1 MTLPHSTAVL
11 VAMPNAT
18 GTVVEGNMQ
27 WLLRIVSWRSNQP
40 AMIRWLAAFA
50 LFGVALAARFFLGM
64 FYGGLPALAFYPVLL
79 IVAVLFGWKEAL
91 AVLGLSVIVGY

>member
-1 MTLPHSTAVL
+1 
-11 VAMPNAT
+11 
-18 GTVVEGNMQ
+18 MQ

-91 AVLGLSVIVGY
+91 AVLGISVMAGYYFFLPPACSSSQLAGCSLGA